1 VPPVT
6 RRSCDGLDQPV
17 AQGQAFLIRPL
28 RFRFVAQDPIFFPV
42 HKPGNILRGAFGHL
56 FRSLACRCPSDI
68 HAADCPYARIFEPKP
83 LVAGPSGLADLPRPF
98 VFRAA
103 HLDGLRI
110 APGCAFHF
118 DVNLFTADPWPIPHF
133 EATFARL
140 ATEGLGPGRG
150 RAQLQGVDSSVV
162 ELSLAPEGARQ
173 VTVHFVT
180 PTELKAAEG
189 MLSEPTF
196 EILVARLR
204 DRIANL
210 SEQYGHGP
218 IPLDFRAFAERAR
231 SISCLEAKL
240 EQVSVERQS
249 SRTGQTHPLS
259 GFIGQATYA
268 GDLGE
273 FLPYLKIGQHTGV
286 GRQTVWGKGQ
296 LQIT

>member
-1 VPPVT
+1 MT
-6 RRSCDGLDQPV
+6 
-17 AQGQAFLIRPL
+17 FLIRPL

-56 FRSLACRCPSDI
+56 FRSLACRCPSDM
-68 HAADCPYARIFEPKP
+68 HEPACPYARIFEPKP
-83 LVAGPSGLADLPRPF
+83 LVPGASGLADLPRPF

-103 HLDGLRI
+103 HLDGQRI

-118 DVNLFTADPWPIPHF
+118 EVNLFTADPWPIPYF
-133 EATFARL
+133 EATFAGL

-150 RAQLQGVDSSVV
+150 RARLQGVDSSVV
-162 ELSLAPEGARQ
+162 ELSLASEAARQ

-189 MLSEPTF
+189 LLCEPKF
-196 EILVARLR
+196 EILVSRLR
-204 DRIANL
+204 DRIANV
-210 SEQYGHGP
+210 SEQYGNGP
-218 IPLDFRAFAERAR
+218 IPLDFRAFAERAKAIAM
-231 SISCLEAKL
+231 SDAQL
-240 EQVSVERQS
+240 EQVSAERQS

-259 GFIGQATYA
+259 GFIGQATYT